1 MSTVESNSPVS
12 TSAQCDHDPDPQHLT
27 TTFIPG
33 NYQSMTEEENIHR
46 SLEGSSSNL
55 SVPWPT
61 RDQIPINEFNTEG
74 YFSCAF
80 PTLFPT
86 GTADFLAPRL
96 NKVTIGNYLKHLLMY
111 DDGRFANHCRFRYF
125 ALNTE
130 MRWRALQTGRIYV
143 RQNPS
148 DQHLSIDELRDMVG
162 TEGENFSNRVLHNAA
177 NLRSTRQYWMRQR
190 SRLISMVDTLGMPT
204 VFFTHS
210 AADFH
215 WPELT
220 RLFRSSDR
228 DHSDS
233 QRNSVTENPALADWH
248 RVQKFV
254 DLYYVDILGCT
265 DFWLCFEWQ
274 HRGSPHVHGLA
285 WLSNAPNVEEVLAS
299 HDNLSQKQDLLRFI
313 DSLVSTT
320 NPAVLPDGSNLQSAP
335 LPMINPNVCARV
347 YSQIEDYRYD
357 LAELIATCQ
366 RHTKCSTSY
375 CLRNKEGQQVC
386 RFGYPKPLLLDT
398 TISNENDET
407 EVLTARNDGLLN
419 SFNPIQLSGWRA
431 NVDMKYIASRQKV
444 IQYCAKYA
452 TKSEP
457 RSQPM
462 REIFEKFVHSLKN
475 GNTSLTVVQ
484 KV

>member
-1 MSTVESNSPVS
+1 M
-12 TSAQCDHDPDPQHLT
+12 
-27 TTFIPG
+27 
-33 NYQSMTEEENIHR
+33 
-46 SLEGSSSNL
+46 
-55 SVPWPT
+55 
-61 RDQIPINEFNTEG
+61 
-74 YFSCAF
+74 
-80 PTLFPT
+80 
-86 GTADFLAPRL
+86 
-96 NKVTIGNYLKHLLMY
+96 
-111 DDGRFANHCRFRYF
+111 
-125 ALNTE
+125 
-130 MRWRALQTGRIYV
+130 
-143 RQNPS
+143 
-148 DQHLSIDELRDMVG
+148 
-162 TEGENFSNRVLHNAA
+162 
-177 NLRSTRQYWMRQR
+177 
-190 SRLISMVDTLGMPT
+190 
-204 VFFTHS
+204 
-210 AADFH
+210 
-215 WPELT
+215 
-220 RLFRSSDR
+220 
-228 DHSDS
+228 
-233 QRNSVTENPALADWH
+233 
-248 RVQKFV
+248 
-254 DLYYVDILGCT
+254 DILGCT

-320 NPAVLPDGSNLQSAP
+320 NPAVLPDSSNLQSAP
-335 LPMINPNVCARV
+335 LPMINPHVCARV

-386 RFGYPKPLLLDT
+386 RFGYPKPLLLET

-407 EVLTARNDGLLN
+407 EVITARNDGLLN

-431 NVDMKYIASRQKV
+431 NVDMKYIVSRQKV

-452 TKSEP
+452 MKSEP

-484 KV
+484 KLLINSIGERDYSAQETCHLLLQLPMYNASRDFVILSVDGSRLVELNSIERQPVTTPSILDCYIARPSTPLFNDMTLLTFAKAYCRPKQPSVEPTRRRKEVIVVVRPYYSADRNGPQYENYCRQKLMLHICFRQISDLLGEYDTYAEAYADFLSSSIVPPSLQDDIHELEQISSDDDGEETHEVMHHILLCTIQLLSFVSACMTTSVFLCYLVRTESAIKQHPNHH